1 MKMEKIKPYL
11 IFTLSLCVIFVLEV
25 AIIFK
30 IQNYNTNAIIVDI
43 ISSVNIILIILKSY
57 TITLFVTLIGLSI
70 LYIKN
75 ISTRKETKVLLLI
88 TSFLFV
94 CFVFCLSQFMV

>member
-57 TITLFVTLIGLSI
+57 TITLFVTLIGLSV

-75 ISTRKETKVLLLI
+75 ISTKKETKVLLLI

-94 CFVFCLSQFMV
+94 CFVYCLSQFMG